1 MLKLYEFSGA
11 ETDWVAANSED
22 EAREL
27 LMRHHGISPED
38 IAGSYESITV
48 VDGTSVEMLP
58 DDWDYDDED
67 AEPPTAA
74 DKVAQM
80 TKPGFVCSTCQ

>member
-11 ETDWVAANSED
+11 ETDWVAASSED
-22 EAREL
+22 EARDV
-27 LMRHHGISPED
+27 LMRHYGIGPHDVS
-38 IAGSYESITV
+38 GSYESIGV

-67 AEPPTAA
+67 AVPPTAA
-74 DKVAQM
+74 DVVAKM
-80 TKPGFVCSTCQ
+80 TKPGFVCSTYQ